1 MKNLSHFIRRL
12 QMLYTRRHEPEY
24 ATVFADL
31 YWQLLIFLSV
41 GLVVALCA
49 YSAWQFV
56 IIVTDTPVSSTP
68 PTPSSVLPLNSTTL
82 TNTLANFDARTA
94 RFNSV
99 SSLPSIS
106 DPYTP

>member
-1 MKNLSHFIRRL
+1 MKKISHFIRTL
-12 QMLYTRRHEPEY
+12 QVLYMRRHEPEY
-24 ATVFADL
+24 ATGFADL
-31 YWQLLIFLSV
+31 YWQVLIFLSV

-56 IIVTDTPVSSTP
+56 IIVTDTGVGSAP

-99 SSLPSIS
+99 SSLPNIS